1 MMSFVDSVRL
11 CLSDKY
17 FTFSG
22 RASRSEFWWFYLAS
36 VLVLMVCA
44 VGEGVVLAL
53 YKEEGGMIY
62 LLLLLLLVM
71 AMLALVI
78 PSIAVS
84 VRRLHDTGRSGWWY
98 LLNFVP
104 YVGGIVLLVFF
115 LLPSDPNENE
125 YGVPFTDPE
134 I

>member
-11 CLSDKY
+11 CLSDNY
-17 FTFSG
+17 FKFSG

-104 YVGGIVLLVFF
+104 YIGGIVLFVFF
-115 LLPSDPNENE
+115 LLPSELDENE
-125 YGVPFTDPE
+125 YGAPFTDPE
-134 I
+134 V

>member
-17 FTFSG
+17 FAFSG

-44 VGEGVVLAL
+44 AGDGVLIAL
-53 YKEEGGMIY
+53 YKSEGGMIY
-62 LLLLLLLVM
+62 LLLLFLLVM

-98 LLNFVP
+98 LLNLVP
-104 YVGGIVLLVFF
+104 YIGGIVLFVFF
-115 LLPSDPNENE
+115 LLPSELDENE
-125 YGVPFTDPE
+125 YGAPFTDPE